1 MIDGVSRYEEE
12 RVVAHGRI
20 EHRRIIACPMPRM
33 PGWEN
38 VRQCFAIH
46 RTRIDKKRNILS
58 TEIAY
63 GITSLP
69 PPRADAKRLLV
80 LNRGHWGV
88 ENKLHW
94 VRDTIFREDASTLR
108 SRSVQAI
115 NAAINSFTIFL
126 LKQAGF
132 SSITQALEI
141 CADDKA
147 IPINMLVN
155 L

>member
-1 MIDGVSRYEEE
+1 
-12 RVVAHGRI
+12 
-20 EHRRIIACPMPRM
+20 MPRM
-33 PGWEN
+33 PGWES

-46 RTRIDKKRNILS
+46 RTRCDKKREIITS
-58 TEIAY
+58 EIAY

-69 PPRADAKRLLV
+69 PPRAGAKRLLV

-94 VRDTIFREDASTLR
+94 VRDTVFKEDASTLR
-108 SRSVQAI
+108 SPNAQTI

-132 SSITQALEI
+132 PSITHALET
-141 CADDKA
+141 CADDKS
-147 IPINMLVN
+147 IPISL
-155 L
+155 LCKT